1 MAHPS
6 KSEKEKE
13 RPAPKSTRG
22 QDPPRESQPTPGV
35 AAALPLELR
44 LMKSI
49 DVLLLSQRDIIGLDL
64 HPDAVM
70 EAVELAVSEHAAGTY
85 EMHPKIG
92 VHPTGTDPDNFIHA
106 MPAYLKGLSACGLKW
121 VGGFA
126 KNPGIGL
133 PNVTGIQICNDVD
146 TGIPLAVMDCAYL
159 TGLRTAAV
167 STVIA
172 RRCVRPDATDLALL
186 GCGFQGGMHL
196 RFLLHALPGIRKV
209 RLFDVRPGAA
219 AALAERARAE
229 TGFAGEITP
238 CDTAETAL
246 SGAQVISTCTSGD
259 EQIIQ
264 PEWFQPGAFGVGI
277 EGGCAYTEGA
287 LHQADKFIVDDIPLV
302 EYFQKIS
309 LGRKNDRGEENPEF
323 PGGIPPVHATIG
335 EIVSGRKT
343 ARDRDDERIVAIPI
357 GMAICDI
364 ALGHLALNRAR
375 ELGAGQAFALS

>member
-1 MAHPS
+1 
-6 KSEKEKE
+6 
-13 RPAPKSTRG
+13 
-22 QDPPRESQPTPGV
+22 
-35 AAALPLELR
+35 
-44 LMKSI
+44 MKHI
-49 DVLLLSQRDIIGLDL
+49 EITLLSQQDIISLGLPPETVL
-64 HPDAVM
+64 G
-70 EAVELAVSEHAAGTY
+70 AVEQAMKEHSAGSY

-106 MPAYLKGLSACGLKW
+106 MPAYLKQLGACGLKW

-126 KNPGIGL
+126 KNPSQGL

-167 STVIA
+167 STAIA
-172 RRCVRPDATDLALL
+172 RRCARPDSSELALL

-196 RFLLHALPGIRKV
+196 NFLLHALPGIRKI

-219 AALAERARAE
+219 AALAEQTRSNPDLR
-229 TGFAGEITP
+229 GDIMV
-238 CDTAETAL
+238 CDTAQAAL
-246 SGAQVISTCTSGD
+246 IGADVISTCTNGD
-259 EQIIQ
+259 EQIIHKD
-264 PEWFQPGAFGVGI
+264 WFKAGAFGVGI
-277 EGGCAYTEGA
+277 EGGCAYTAEA

-323 PGGIPPVHATIG
+323 PGGIPPIHSTIG
-335 EIVSGRKT
+335 EVITRKKS
-343 ARDRDDERIVAIPI
+343 ARDHNEERIIAIPI

-364 ALGHLALNRAR
+364 ALGHLTLARAR
-375 ELGAGQAFALS
+375 EMGVGQPFVLS